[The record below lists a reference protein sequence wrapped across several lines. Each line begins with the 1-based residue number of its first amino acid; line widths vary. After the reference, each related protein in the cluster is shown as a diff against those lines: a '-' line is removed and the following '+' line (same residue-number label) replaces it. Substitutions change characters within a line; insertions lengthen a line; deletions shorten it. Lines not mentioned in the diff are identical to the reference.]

1 MIEPIII
8 LPIGNHIPWTKTKW
22 NLQFTL
28 KGGFFFKKKL
38 FFCKQR
44 SSRFFFFFFNIVHIS
59 GVLVC

>member
-28 KGGFFFKKKL
+28 KGGFFKKKN
-38 FFCKQR
+38 FFSENRGVQG
-44 SSRFFFFFFNIVHIS
+44 FFFFFNIVHIS